1 MAAWD
6 LADIHVA
13 QGGAMKTTT
22 ALGKPTALVVALV
35 LLLTSGGWTSGLARQ
50 KSAAA
55 TPQSG
60 QGSQVAVPNRPEAP
74 LYQGEQGTQG
84 SEIIFVPSTRTV
96 TMKLH
101 VEDPNGYFLP
111 NLRRENFVVY
121 EDGVRQKNVTV
132 EIEHA
137 PLSVALLMEFGGR
150 YHELNKA
157 LGLEVPLIGR
167 ELLDVVGR
175 DDKVSILKYDAK
187 LETLADF
194 KQGHEV
200 LDDVF
205 NHLSMQIFSEV
216 NFFDALLETLS
227 RMRDVT
233 GRKAIIL
240 VSTGIDTFSKASYQ
254 QVLEVARS
262 SGTPIYAI
270 GLVHLMERE
279 AAVYGATA
287 PFARID
293 WHTAEKQLE
302 TLAKASGGRAYA
314 LQSDPEIPAIYDDI
328 MENLRVRYVVT
339 YVSSNTASFGP
350 PRKIQ
355 VDLVDPKTGQ
365 TLKIHDATGK
375 PVAAKVFVQQTY
387 DPGAASGD

>member
-1 MAAWD
+1 MKGEAVKSTSP
-6 LADIHVA
+6 LSVA
-13 QGGAMKTTT
+13 STMM
-22 ALGKPTALVVALV
+22 LALV
-35 LLLTSGGWTSGLARQ
+35 LFLPCGGTSGLALQ
-50 KSAAA
+50 KPAAP
-55 TPQSG
+55 TQQSG
-60 QGSQVAVPNRPEAP
+60 QESPVAVPNRPETP
-74 LYQGEQGTQG
+74 LYQGEQGAQG
-84 SEIIFVPSTRTV
+84 SEIMFVPATRTV

-157 LGLEVPLIGR
+157 LGAEVPLIGR
-167 ELLDVVGR
+167 ELLEVVGR
-175 DDKVSILKYDAK
+175 DDKVSVLKYDAK

-200 LDDVF
+200 LDDIF
-205 NHLSMQIFSEV
+205 SHLTMPTFSEV
-216 NFFDALLETLS
+216 NFFDALLETLN
-227 RMRDVT
+227 RMHDVT

-240 VSTGIDTFSKASYQ
+240 VSTGIDTFSKANYQ
-254 QVLEVARS
+254 QILEAARS
-262 SGTPIYAI
+262 SATPIYTI

-279 AAVYGATA
+279 SAIYGTTA

-293 WHTAEKQLE
+293 WPAEEKHLE
-302 TLAKASGGRAYA
+302 TLAKASGGRAYT
-314 LQSDPEIPAIYDDI
+314 LQSDPEIPVIYDDI
-328 MENLRVRYVVT
+328 MENLRVRYVIT
-339 YVSSNTASFGP
+339 YVSSNTATVGP

-355 VDLVDPKTGQ
+355 VELVNPKNGQ
-365 TLKIHDATGK
+365 ALKIHDATGK
-375 PVAAKVFVQQTY
+375 PVAAKIFVQQTY
-387 DPGAASGD
+387 DPSAASGA

>member
-1 MAAWD
+1 MKATARISFAGP
-6 LADIHVA
+6 LMVMLFFISVA
-13 QGGAMKTTT
+13 MTR
-22 ALGKPTALVVALV
+22 
-35 LLLTSGGWTSGLARQ
+35 GLAQQ

-55 TPQSG
+55 TPQSE
-60 QGSQVAVPNRPEAP
+60 QGSQVAVPNRPQVP
-74 LYQGEQGTQG
+74 LYQGEQGAQG

-132 EIEHA
+132 EIEHS

-167 ELLDVVGR
+167 ELLEVVGR

-194 KQGHEV
+194 KQGHGV
-200 LDDVF
+200 LDGVF
-205 NHLSMQIFSEV
+205 NQLSMPFFSEV
-216 NFFDALLETLS
+216 NFFDALLETLN

-240 VSTGIDTFSKASYQ
+240 ISTGVDTFSKANFQ
-254 QVLEVARS
+254 QVLEAARS
-262 SGTPIYAI
+262 SATPIYTI
-270 GLVHLMERE
+270 GLVHLVERE
-279 AAVYGATA
+279 SAVYGATA

-293 WHTAEKQLE
+293 WSTAEKQLE
-302 TLAKASGGRAYA
+302 TLAKVSGGRAYA

-328 MENLRVRYVVT
+328 MENLRVRYVIT
-339 YVSSNTASFGP
+339 YVSSNTATLGP

-355 VDLVDPKTGQ
+355 VELVDPRTGQ
-365 TLKIHDATGK
+365 ALKIHDATGK

-387 DPGAASGD
+387 SPDGASGG

>member
-6 LADIHVA
+6 LADIHIA

-55 TPQSG
+55 TPQAG
-60 QGSQVAVPNRPEAP
+60 QGPQVAVPNRPEAP

-121 EDGVRQKNVTV
+121 EDGVRQNNVTV

-205 NHLSMQIFSEV
+205 NHLAMQNFSEV

-227 RMRDVT
+227 RMRNVT

-279 AAVYGATA
+279 AAVYAATA

-339 YVSSNTASFGP
+339 YVSSNTATVGP

-365 TLKIHDATGK
+365 ALKIHDATGK

-387 DPGAASGD
+387 DPDSTSGD

>member
-50 KSAAA
+50 KSGAA

-60 QGSQVAVPNRPEAP
+60 QGSQVAVPNRPQVP
-74 LYQGEQGTQG
+74 LYQGEQGAQG

-121 EDGVRQKNVTV
+121 EDGVRQKNVAV

-167 ELLDVVGR
+167 ELLEVIGR
-175 DDKVSILKYDAK
+175 DDKVAILKYDAK
-187 LETLADF
+187 VETLADL
-194 KQGHEV
+194 KQGHET

-205 NHLSMQIFSEV
+205 NHLSMPPFSEV
-216 NFFDALLETLS
+216 NLFDALLETLN
-227 RMRDVT
+227 RMRDLPD
-233 GRKAIIL
+233 RKAIIL

-254 QVLEVARS
+254 QVLAVARS

-314 LQSDPEIPAIYDDI
+314 LQSAPEIPAIYDDI
-328 MENLRVRYVVT
+328 MENLRVRYVIT
-339 YVSSNTASFGP
+339 YVSSNTATLGP

-355 VDLVDPKTGQ
+355 VELVDPKSGQ
-365 TLKIHDATGK
+365 PLKIHDATGK

-387 DPGAASGD
+387 S

>member
-205 NHLSMQIFSEV
+205 NHLSMQNFSEV

-262 SGTPIYAI
+262 SGTPIYTI
-270 GLVHLMERE
+270 GLVHLIQRE
-279 AAVYGATA
+279 SAVYGTTA

-293 WHTAEKQLE
+293 WPAAEKQLE
-302 TLAKASGGRAYA
+302 NLAKVSGGRAYA
-314 LQSDPEIPAIYDDI
+314 LQSDPELPAIYDDI
-328 MENLRVRYVVT
+328 MENLRVRYVIT
-339 YVSSNTASFGP
+339 YVSSNAASFGL

-355 VDLVDPKTGQ
+355 VELVDPKTGQ
-365 TLKIHDATGK
+365 ALKIHDATGK

>member
-1 MAAWD
+1 MKEM
-6 LADIHVA
+6 
-13 QGGAMKTTT
+13 AMKAT
-22 ALGKPTALVVALV
+22 ARISFAGPLMVMLFFISVAM
-35 LLLTSGGWTSGLARQ
+35 TRGLAQQ

-55 TPQSG
+55 TPQSE
-60 QGSQVAVPNRPEAP
+60 QGSQVAVPNRPQVP
-74 LYQGEQGTQG
+74 LYQGEQGAQG

-132 EIEHA
+132 EIEHS

-167 ELLDVVGR
+167 ELLEVVGR

-194 KQGHEV
+194 KQGHGV
-200 LDDVF
+200 LDGVF
-205 NHLSMQIFSEV
+205 NQLSMPFFSEV
-216 NFFDALLETLS
+216 NFFDALLETLN

-240 VSTGIDTFSKASYQ
+240 ISTGVDTFSKANFQ
-254 QVLEVARS
+254 QVLEAARS
-262 SGTPIYAI
+262 SATPIYTI
-270 GLVHLMERE
+270 GLVHLVERE
-279 AAVYGATA
+279 SAVYGATA

-293 WHTAEKQLE
+293 WSTAEKQLE
-302 TLAKASGGRAYA
+302 TLAKVSGGRAYA

-328 MENLRVRYVVT
+328 MENLRVRYVIT
-339 YVSSNTASFGP
+339 YVSSNTATLGP

-355 VDLVDPKTGQ
+355 VELVDPRTGQ
-365 TLKIHDATGK
+365 ALKIHDATGK

-387 DPGAASGD
+387 SPDGASGG

>member
-1 MAAWD
+1 LALQKPAA
-6 LADIHVA
+6 
-13 QGGAMKTTT
+13 
-22 ALGKPTALVVALV
+22 PT
-35 LLLTSGGWTSGLARQ
+35 Q
-50 KSAAA
+50 
-55 TPQSG
+55 QSG
-60 QGSQVAVPNRPEAP
+60 QESPVAVPNRPETP
-74 LYQGEQGTQG
+74 LYQGEQGAQG
-84 SEIIFVPSTRTV
+84 SEIMFVPATRTV

-167 ELLDVVGR
+167 ELLEVVGR
-175 DDKVSILKYDAK
+175 DDKVSVLKYDSK

-205 NHLSMQIFSEV
+205 SHLTMPTFSEV
-216 NFFDALLETLS
+216 NFFDALLETLN
-227 RMRDVT
+227 RMHDVT

-240 VSTGIDTFSKASYQ
+240 VSTGIDTFSKANYQ
-254 QVLEVARS
+254 QILEAARS
-262 SGTPIYAI
+262 SAAPIYTI

-279 AAVYGATA
+279 SAIYGTTA

-293 WHTAEKQLE
+293 WPAAEKHLE
-302 TLAKASGGRAYA
+302 TLAKASGGRAYT
-314 LQSDPEIPAIYDDI
+314 LQSDPEIPVIYDDI
-328 MENLRVRYVVT
+328 MENLRVRYVIT
-339 YVSSNTASFGP
+339 YVSSNTATVGP

-355 VDLVDPKTGQ
+355 VELVNPKNGQ
-365 TLKIHDATGK
+365 ALKIHDATGK
-375 PVAAKVFVQQTY
+375 PVAAKIFVQQTY
-387 DPGAASGD
+387 DPSAASGA

>member
-1 MAAWD
+1 
-6 LADIHVA
+6 
-13 QGGAMKTTT
+13 MKTTT

-121 EDGVRQKNVTV
+121 EDGVRQNNVTV

-137 PLSVALLMEFGGR
+137 PLSVAQLMEFGGR

-205 NHLSMQIFSEV
+205 NHLSMQNFSEV
-216 NFFDALLETLS
+216 NFFDALLETLN
-227 RMRDVT
+227 RMRDVN

-240 VSTGIDTFSKASYQ
+240 VSSGIDTFSKANYQ
-254 QVLEVARS
+254 LVLEAARAS
-262 SGTPIYAI
+262 ATPIYTI
-270 GLVHLMERE
+270 GLVHLMQRE
-279 AAVYGATA
+279 SAVYGTTA

-293 WHTAEKQLE
+293 WPAAEKQLE
-302 TLAKASGGRAYA
+302 NLAKVSGGRAYA
-314 LQSDPEIPAIYDDI
+314 LQSDPELPAIYDDI
-328 MENLRVRYVVT
+328 MENLRVRYVIT
-339 YVSSNTASFGP
+339 YVSSNAASFGP

>member
-137 PLSVALLMEFGGR
+137 PLCVALLMEFGGR

-205 NHLSMQIFSEV
+205 NHLSMQTFSEV

-365 TLKIHDATGK
+365 ALKIHDATGK

>member
-6 LADIHVA
+6 LADIHIA

-55 TPQSG
+55 TPQAG
-60 QGSQVAVPNRPEAP
+60 QGPQVAVPNRPETP
-74 LYQGEQGTQG
+74 LYQGEQGAQG
-84 SEIIFVPSTRTV
+84 SEIMFVPSTRTV

-121 EDGVRQKNVTV
+121 EDGVRQNNVTV

-205 NHLSMQIFSEV
+205 NHLAMQNFSEV

-227 RMRDVT
+227 RMRNVT

-254 QVLEVARS
+254 QILEAARS
-262 SGTPIYAI
+262 SATPIYTI

-279 AAVYGATA
+279 TAVYEATA

-339 YVSSNTASFGP
+339 YVSSNTATVGP

-365 TLKIHDATGK
+365 ALKIHDATGK

-387 DPGAASGD
+387 DPDSTSGD

>member
-205 NHLSMQIFSEV
+205 NHLSMQNFSEV
-216 NFFDALLETLS
+216 NFFDALLETLN
-227 RMRDVT
+227 RMRDVN

-240 VSTGIDTFSKASYQ
+240 VSSGIDTFSKANYQ
-254 QVLEVARS
+254 LVLEAARAS
-262 SGTPIYAI
+262 ATPIYTI
-270 GLVHLMERE
+270 GLVHLMQRE
-279 AAVYGATA
+279 SAVYGTTA

-293 WHTAEKQLE
+293 WPAAEKQLE

-339 YVSSNTASFGP
+339 YVSSNAASFGP

-387 DPGAASGD
+387 DPGSTSGD

>member
-1 MAAWD
+1 
-6 LADIHVA
+6 
-13 QGGAMKTTT
+13 MKTTT

-205 NHLSMQIFSEV
+205 NHLSMQNFSEV
-216 NFFDALLETLS
+216 NFFDALLETLN
-227 RMRDVT
+227 RMRDVN

-240 VSTGIDTFSKASYQ
+240 VSSGIDTFSKANYQ
-254 QVLEVARS
+254 LVLEAARAS
-262 SGTPIYAI
+262 ATPIYTI
-270 GLVHLMERE
+270 GLVHLMQRE
-279 AAVYGATA
+279 SAVYGTTA

-293 WHTAEKQLE
+293 WPAAEKQLE
-302 TLAKASGGRAYA
+302 NLAKVSGGRAYA
-314 LQSDPEIPAIYDDI
+314 LQSDPELPAIYDDI
-328 MENLRVRYVVT
+328 MENLRVRYVIT
-339 YVSSNTASFGP
+339 YVSSNAASFGP

-355 VDLVDPKTGQ
+355 VELVEPKTGQ
-365 TLKIHDATGK
+365 ALKIHDATGK

>member
-1 MAAWD
+1 
-6 LADIHVA
+6 
-13 QGGAMKTTT
+13 MKTTT

-205 NHLSMQIFSEV
+205 NHLSMQTFSEV

-227 RMRDVT
+227 GMRDVT

-262 SGTPIYAI
+262 SGTPIYTI
-270 GLVHLMERE
+270 GLVHLIQRE
-279 AAVYGATA
+279 SAVYGTTA

-293 WHTAEKQLE
+293 WPAAEKQLE
-302 TLAKASGGRAYA
+302 SLAKVSGGRAYA
-314 LQSDPEIPAIYDDI
+314 LQSDPELPAIYDDI
-328 MENLRVRYVVT
+328 MENLRVRYVIT
-339 YVSSNTASFGP
+339 YVSSNAASFGP

-355 VDLVDPKTGQ
+355 VELVDPKTGQ

>member
-74 LYQGEQGTQG
+74 LYQGEQGAQG

-205 NHLSMQIFSEV
+205 NHLSMQTFSEV

-262 SGTPIYAI
+262 SGTPIYTI
-270 GLVHLMERE
+270 GLVHLIQRE
-279 AAVYGATA
+279 SAVYGTTA

-293 WHTAEKQLE
+293 WPAAEKQLE
-302 TLAKASGGRAYA
+302 NLAKVSGGRAYA
-314 LQSDPEIPAIYDDI
+314 LQSDPELPAIYDDI
-328 MENLRVRYVVT
+328 MENLRVRYVIT
-339 YVSSNTASFGP
+339 YVSSNAASFGP

-355 VDLVDPKTGQ
+355 VELVDPKTGQ
-365 TLKIHDATGK
+365 ALKIHDATGK

>member
-227 RMRDVT
+227 GMRDVT

-262 SGTPIYAI
+262 SGTPIYTI
-270 GLVHLMERE
+270 GLVHLIQRE
-279 AAVYGATA
+279 SAVYGTTA

-293 WHTAEKQLE
+293 WPAAEKQLE

-339 YVSSNTASFGP
+339 YVSSNAASFGP

>member
-1 MAAWD
+1 
-6 LADIHVA
+6 
-13 QGGAMKTTT
+13 MKTTT

-96 TMKLH
+96 TIKFH

-175 DDKVSILKYDAK
+175 DDNVSILKYDAK

-205 NHLSMQIFSEV
+205 NHLSMQNFSEV

-262 SGTPIYAI
+262 SGTPIYTI
-270 GLVHLMERE
+270 GLVHLIQRE
-279 AAVYGATA
+279 SAVYGTTA

-293 WHTAEKQLE
+293 WPAAEKQLE
-302 TLAKASGGRAYA
+302 NLAKVSGGRAYA
-314 LQSDPEIPAIYDDI
+314 LQSDPELPAIYDDI
-328 MENLRVRYVVT
+328 MENLRVRYVIT
-339 YVSSNTASFGP
+339 YVSSNASSFGP

-355 VDLVDPKTGQ
+355 VELVDPKTGQ
-365 TLKIHDATGK
+365 ALKIHDATGK

-387 DPGAASGD
+387 DPGSTSGD

>member
-1 MAAWD
+1 
-6 LADIHVA
+6 
-13 QGGAMKTTT
+13 MKTTT

-227 RMRDVT
+227 GMRDVT

-262 SGTPIYAI
+262 SGTPIYTI
-270 GLVHLMERE
+270 GLVHLIQRE
-279 AAVYGATA
+279 SAVYGTTA

-293 WHTAEKQLE
+293 WPAAEKQLE
-302 TLAKASGGRAYA
+302 NLAKVSGGRAYA
-314 LQSDPEIPAIYDDI
+314 LQSDPELPAIYDDI
-328 MENLRVRYVVT
+328 MENLRVRYVIT
-339 YVSSNTASFGP
+339 YVSSNAASFGP

-355 VDLVDPKTGQ
+355 VELVDPKTGQ
-365 TLKIHDATGK
+365 ALKIHDATGK

-387 DPGAASGD
+387 DPGSTSGD

>member
-1 MAAWD
+1 
-6 LADIHVA
+6 
-13 QGGAMKTTT
+13 MKTTT

-74 LYQGEQGTQG
+74 LYQGEQGAQG
-84 SEIIFVPSTRTV
+84 SEIIFVPPTRTV

-227 RMRDVT
+227 GMRDVT

-262 SGTPIYAI
+262 SGTPIYTI
-270 GLVHLMERE
+270 GLVHLIQRE
-279 AAVYGATA
+279 SAVYGTTA

-293 WHTAEKQLE
+293 WPAAEKQLE
-302 TLAKASGGRAYA
+302 NLAKVSGGRAYA
-314 LQSDPEIPAIYDDI
+314 LQSDPELPAIYDDI
-328 MENLRVRYVVT
+328 MENLRVRYVIT
-339 YVSSNTASFGP
+339 YVSSNAASFGP

-355 VDLVDPKTGQ
+355 VELVDPKTGQ